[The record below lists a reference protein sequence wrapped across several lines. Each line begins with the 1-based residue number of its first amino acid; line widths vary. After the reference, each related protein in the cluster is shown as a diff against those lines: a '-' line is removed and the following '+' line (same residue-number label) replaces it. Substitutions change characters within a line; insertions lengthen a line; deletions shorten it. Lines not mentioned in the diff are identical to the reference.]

1 MQGKSSNKVI
11 KKNPDVTEV
20 SATSL
25 VPHPNSS
32 KSFFLP
38 VYYFHYHSEKGG
50 ERRYIQL
57 ATGHEWCSPGDS
69 AGAILLNTF
78 IDYLKE
84 GTECTLRKFAD
95 YTKLGG
101 SINLPGARKALQ
113 SDLDRLD
120 HWAVVNRMSF
130 TKTKCQVLHFGH
142 NNPTTGWWQSSWKA
156 VRRQRTWGCWL
167 MLS

>member
-11 KKNPDVTEV
+11 KKNTDVTEV

-84 GTECTLRKFAD
+84 GTECTLRKFDTRLCGVVDTPKEWDAIQR
-95 YTKLGG
+95 G
-101 SINLPGARKALQ
+101 
-113 SDLDRLD
+113 LDRL
-120 HWAVVNRMSF
+120 
-130 TKTKCQVLHFGH
+130 
-142 NNPTTGWWQSSWKA
+142 SSGS
-156 VRRQRTWGCWL
+156 RRT
-167 MLS
+167 S